1 MGGSFGAD
9 LPGGELEGGASV
21 PSRMNLA
28 ESPRTIQ
35 KAMIYVNRAL
45 RWKCPTCGE
54 KPMFLPWYKVRS
66 LHDWFSP
73 LDGCPN
79 CGYAYDREPGYFL
92 LALWGV
98 NYGFVAV
105 VGMTAYI
112 SIRQWTDWSTAVCL
126 WVAMGPAPLLSIL
139 VARHAKSFFLA
150 MDHFCDPHIR
160 DKKFRKKSD

>member
-1 MGGSFGAD
+1 
-9 LPGGELEGGASV
+9 
-21 PSRMNLA
+21 
-28 ESPRTIQ
+28 
-35 KAMIYVNRAL
+35 
-45 RWKCPTCGE
+45 
-54 KPMFLPWYKVRS
+54 
-66 LHDWFSP
+66 
-73 LDGCPN
+73 
-79 CGYAYDREPGYFL
+79 
-92 LALWGV
+92 V

-105 VGMTAYI
+105 VGMTAYV